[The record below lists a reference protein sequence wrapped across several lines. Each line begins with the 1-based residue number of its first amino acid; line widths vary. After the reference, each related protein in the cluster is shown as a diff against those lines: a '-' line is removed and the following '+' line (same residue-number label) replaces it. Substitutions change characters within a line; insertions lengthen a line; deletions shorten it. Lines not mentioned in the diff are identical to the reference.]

1 MGMEVWGVKVWN
13 LDGFLG
19 LLGDVQ
25 SLLFTSWVWIWMVLE
40 RGRICIGSEAMWV
53 ASVWN

>member
-1 MGMEVWGVKVWN
+1 MV
-13 LDGFLG
+13 FLG